1 MALDHGVLLFV
12 EGETEVVFY
21 ELLIETL
28 KEKGIIKKIKSP
40 FILKNLKGIGGFK
53 RVALSFFDNEIKS
66 RYKNTEFCI
75 ALAYDTDIFE
85 YDRQPSINWDHIDFY
100 FRHKG
105 VSEIVHIKQK
115 YMIEDVF
122 LEDYQGI
129 LKFLKLPAHSKMPK
143 GNGYEKLQLLFNRA
157 NKIYYKGYLS
167 RRFLQKLDMY
177 KIYLKRQDVFEPFV
191 RILNDK

>member
-1 MALDHGVLLFV
+1 MALNQGVLLFV

-21 ELLIETL
+21 ELLIEEL
-28 KEKGIIKKIKSP
+28 KRRGIIRKIKTP

-53 RVALSFFDNEIKS
+53 RVALNFFEKEVKG
-66 RYKNTEFCI
+66 RYNNTDFCVG
-75 ALAYDTDIFE
+75 LAYDTDIFE
-85 YDRQPSINWDHIDFY
+85 YDRQPTLNWDEIDFY
-100 FRHKG
+100 FKHNG
-105 VSEIVHIKQK
+105 VSKVVHIKQK

-129 LKFLKLPAHSKMPK
+129 LEFLKLPQQSNMPK

-167 RRFLQKLDMY
+167 RRFLKRIDLH
-177 KIYLKRQDVFEPFV
+177 KIYQRRKRIFEPLV
-191 RILNDK
+191 NILNDK